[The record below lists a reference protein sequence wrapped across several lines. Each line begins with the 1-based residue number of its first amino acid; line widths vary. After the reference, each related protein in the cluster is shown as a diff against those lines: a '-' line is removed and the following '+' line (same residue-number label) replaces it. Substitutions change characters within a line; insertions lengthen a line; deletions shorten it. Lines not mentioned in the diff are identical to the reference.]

1 MHGYKTLVIV
11 SGFDLDEEKM
21 RKTVILA
28 TVLMLTA
35 GMAQGGSIDA
45 LGTAFG
51 TLSTAQT
58 IGQGEGALGLGVG
71 AADMNSFFGFF
82 AYGMSA
88 TSEGRLKLGIA
99 DDDGVDAK
107 MVFGL
112 DFHLQ
117 MLDADATRQDP
128 LDLSVGGF
136 MEYVDFDG
144 LSVFQVGADL
154 IGSYPVNLSNNTTL
168 TPYGR
173 FNVRLER
180 VKYDF
185 VNNTTVPPTKES
197 DSESELKFGLNLG
210 ACWDMSTNVGL
221 YGEFQFDGND
231 GMFLGL
237 RYRVL

>member
-1 MHGYKTLVIV
+1 MK
-11 SGFDLDEEKM
+11 
-21 RKTVILA
+21 RTVISIA
-28 TVLMLTA
+28 VLMMIA
-35 GMAQGGSIDA
+35 GIAHGRSIDA
-45 LGTAFG
+45 LGSAFG

-58 IGQGEGALGLGVG
+58 IGQGIGAFGMGVG

-99 DDDGVDAK
+99 DDNNVDAK
-107 MVFGL
+107 VTFGL
-112 DFHLQ
+112 DFHHQ

-128 LDLSVGGF
+128 LDLAVGGF

-154 IGSYPVNLSNNTTL
+154 LGSHPVELSNNTTL

-180 VKYDF
+180 YKAEFTEGGQKV
-185 VNNTTVPPTKES
+185 S
-197 DSESELKFGLNLG
+197 SSESELKFGLSLG
-210 ACWDMSTNVGL
+210 AGWDMTPNFGL
-221 YGEFQFDGND
+221 FGEFQFDGND
-231 GMFLGL
+231 GLFMGI

>member
-1 MHGYKTLVIV
+1 
-11 SGFDLDEEKM
+11 M
-21 RKTVILA
+21 RKTAILVA
-28 TVLMLTA
+28 ALVLTA
-35 GMAQGGSIDA
+35 GMVQGGSVDA

-58 IGQGEGALGLGVG
+58 IGQGQGALGLGVG

-88 TSEGRLKLGIA
+88 SSEGRLKLGIT
-99 DDDGVDAK
+99 DNEGVDAK
-107 MVFGL
+107 VTFGL
-112 DFHLQ
+112 DFHHQ
-117 MLDADATRQDP
+117 MLDADITRQDP
-128 LDLSVGGF
+128 LDLAVGGF

-154 IGSYPVNLSNNTTL
+154 IGSHPVDLSNNTTL

-180 VKYDF
+180 YKAEF
-185 VNNTTVPPTKES
+185 TVNGQNISE
-197 DSESELKFGLNLG
+197 SESELKFGLSLG
-210 ACWDMSTNVGL
+210 ACWDMTPDFGL

-231 GMFLGL
+231 GLFLGL

>member
-1 MHGYKTLVIV
+1 MKKVVVLVAALV
-11 SGFDLDEEKM
+11 
-21 RKTVILA
+21 
-28 TVLMLTA
+28 LTA
-35 GMAQGGSIDA
+35 GMVYGDSPDA

-51 TLSTAQT
+51 TLTTAQT
-58 IGQGEGALGLGVG
+58 IGQGQGALGMGVG

-88 TSEGRLKLGIA
+88 SSEGRLKLGIA
-99 DDDGVDAK
+99 DANKVDAK
-107 MVFGL
+107 VTFGL
-112 DFHLQ
+112 DFHHQ

-128 LDLSVGGF
+128 LDLAVGGF

-154 IGSYPVNLSNNTTL
+154 LGSHPIDLSNNTTL

-180 VKYDF
+180 YKSEST
-185 VNNTTVPPTKES
+185 NNAGQKVS
-197 DSESELKFGLNLG
+197 SSESELKFGLSLG
-210 ACWDMSTNVGL
+210 ACWDMTQDFGL

-231 GMFLGL
+231 GLFIGL

>member
-1 MHGYKTLVIV
+1 MMKKVVVLVTTIV
-11 SGFDLDEEKM
+11 L
-21 RKTVILA
+21 V
-28 TVLMLTA
+28 A
-35 GMAQGGSIDA
+35 GMVHGGSLDA

-51 TLSTAQT
+51 TMSTAQT
-58 IGQGEGALGLGVG
+58 IGQGQGALGLGVG

-99 DDDGVDAK
+99 DDNKVDAK
-107 MVFGL
+107 VTFGL
-112 DFHLQ
+112 DFHHQ
-117 MLDADATRQDP
+117 MLDADMARQDP
-128 LDLSVGGF
+128 LDLAVGGF
-136 MEYVDFDG
+136 MEYVDFNG

-154 IGSYPVNLSNNTTL
+154 LGSHPIDLSNNTTL

-180 VKYDF
+180 YKAEST
-185 VNNTTVPPTKES
+185 VNGQKVS
-197 DSESELKFGLNLG
+197 SSESELKFGLSLG
-210 ACWDMSTNVGL
+210 AAWDMTPDFGL

-231 GMFLGL
+231 GLFIGL